1 MRFQRRGYR
10 SGLGLAADQ
19 QHVKNESM
27 QQTDAISLEQ
37 FSGWLFS
44 YLMPKR
50 DHQEDVAS
58 YRRYFEALD
67 LEEQKNLIDKTV
79 NQILWS
85 HSDVVL
91 DVFRKLS
98 RISLDFSQKAEV
110 LYRQKKL
117 EQSSNQPA

>member
-10 SGLGLAADQ
+10 SGLGLAPR
-19 QHVKNESM
+19 QHLQSESKK
-27 QQTDAISLEQ
+27 QEDSIPLEQ
-37 FSGWLFS
+37 FAGWLYS

-50 DHQEDVAS
+50 EHREDLSS
-58 YRRYFEALD
+58 YRRYFEGFSP
-67 LEEQKNLIDKTV
+67 EQQKNLIDKTV

-91 DVFRKLS
+91 DTFRKLS

-117 EQSSNQPA
+117 ERTNS